1 MPMAVAP
8 TDIDK
13 IAAAVAA
20 ALAAPARDV
29 TWTHLW
35 AIYEPREV
43 HKLES
48 PAVQRSMGK
57 HLCRL
62 LGGEMVS
69 AMSTERVAA
78 YRAQRKKEI
87 TPRRR
92 PPSDK
97 TVNNEVIL
105 IRRLSKWAANQ
116 KPPLVERDPL
126 GGAAEADLLVPVNN
140 VRLNVVDDRPGAELS
155 LIDFLARADLFER
168 AMVLV
173 AHSSGIRRRELALL
187 ELGWIEREMRV
198 LKIPP
203 GIAKGRRGQKKG
215 RYTVVSQAALDA
227 LDEYRATLPS
237 RAIAS
242 RWAFVNPAT
251 GRHYGPDLFSKR
263 FRKLERR
270 VGADGPSGPTW
281 LHDLRRSFVTLAVMR
296 GEDAVRVMRL
306 AGHHTLE
313 SQQRYHVESLEEVL
327 RSRDRIEAGRA
338 EDTGRRG
345 PQKAPPRIEDVGDD
359 TTVSAKS
366 GNA

>member
-1 MPMAVAP
+1 MSAAP
-8 TDIDK
+8 VDIDR

-20 ALAAPARDV
+20 ALAAPVRDV
-29 TWTHLW
+29 TWVQLW

-62 LGGEMVS
+62 LGGERVS
-69 AMSTERVAA
+69 AMSTERVAD
-78 YRAQRKKEI
+78 YRAQRKREI

-97 TVNNEVIL
+97 TINNEVIL

-140 VRLNVVDDRPGAELS
+140 VRLNVVDDRPEAELS
-155 LIDFLARADLFER
+155 LVDFLARADLLER

-187 ELGWIEREMRV
+187 ELGWIDRDLRV

-215 RYTVVSQAALDA
+215 RYTVISQAAIDA
-227 LDEYRATLPS
+227 IDEYRSTLPS
-237 RAIAS
+237 RCIAA

-251 GRHYGPDLFSKR
+251 VKKYGPDFFSSR
-263 FRKLERR
+263 WRKLERR
-270 VGADGPSGPTW
+270 VGAEGPSGMTW

-306 AGHHTLE
+306 AGHETLE
-313 SQQRYHVESLEEVL
+313 SQQRYHIESLEEVL
-327 RSRDRIEAGRA
+327 RSRDRIEAARA
-338 EDTGRRG
+338 EDTGRR
-345 PQKAPPRIEDVGDD
+345 PPRRAPSQVEDVGDD
-359 TTVSAKS
+359 ITVTSKT